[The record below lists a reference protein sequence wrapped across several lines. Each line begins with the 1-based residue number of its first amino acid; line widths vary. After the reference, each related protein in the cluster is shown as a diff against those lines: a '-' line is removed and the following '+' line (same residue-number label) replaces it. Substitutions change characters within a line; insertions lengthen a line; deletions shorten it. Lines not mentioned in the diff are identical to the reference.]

1 MYLSALVQSLEFH
14 CLDKERASAG
24 LSSLDAVEVSA
35 VDIIHDSPSIVDQWH
50 VSILSNRSYEL
61 SVTLHD
67 GIRFLPPPT
76 PTVPSLPLAGS
87 VPIAGRTLGFPC
99 SIRKTFSFG
108 LGAVF
113 RPKGQCSFDVAKETA
128 DIHPSTVL
136 VRAFSLSGQIRFRT
150 LSSHSPYND
159 SLYVH
164 HAEHTLAVA
173 SVESRMSPHCPKGF
187 TPSDYSERMPR
198 WGRWGTNPMV
208 TSRFRFSHSSLS
220 LSCRTRILD
229 TP

>member
-1 MYLSALVQSLEFH
+1 MARQHSFELAHS
-14 CLDKERASAG
+14 C
-24 LSSLDAVEVSA
+24 
-35 VDIIHDSPSIVDQWH
+35 
-50 VSILSNRSYEL
+50 L

-99 SIRKTFSFG
+99 SIWRTFSFG

-113 RPKGQCSFDVAKETA
+113 RPKGQCSFDVAQPTA
-128 DIHPSTVL
+128 NIHPSTVL

-150 LSSHSPYND
+150 IPRYGPYDD

-208 TSRFRFSHSSLS
+208 TSRFRFHIPP
-220 LSCRTRILD
+220 CRFHVALLHYIRI
-229 TP
+229 

>member
-1 MYLSALVQSLEFH
+1 MARQHSFELAHL
-14 CLDKERASAG
+14 C
-24 LSSLDAVEVSA
+24 
-35 VDIIHDSPSIVDQWH
+35 
-50 VSILSNRSYEL
+50 L

-67 GIRFLPPPT
+67 GIRFLPPPM
-76 PTVPSLPLAGS
+76 PTVPSLPLAES
-87 VPIAGRTLGFPC
+87 VPIAGGTLGFPC
-99 SIRKTFSFG
+99 STGKTFSFG
-108 LGAVF
+108 LGAVY
-113 RPKGQCSFDVAKETA
+113 RPKGQCSFDVAMETA

-150 LSSHSPYND
+150 LSSYGPYDD

-187 TPSDYSERMPR
+187 IPSDYSERMSR

-220 LSCRTRILD
+220 LSCRTSMFDREDVFVRFRCRL
-229 TP
+229 

>member
-1 MYLSALVQSLEFH
+1 MEFH
-14 CLDKERASAG
+14 CLDRDGASAD
-24 LSSLDAVEVSA
+24 LSSFDAVEVSA

-76 PTVPSLPLAGS
+76 PAVPSLPLARS
-87 VPIAGRTLGFPC
+87 VPLLWRTSGFPC
-99 SIRKTFSFG
+99 SMRKTFSFG

-113 RPKGQCSFDVAKETA
+113 RPKGQCSFDVAIRTA
-128 DIHPSTVL
+128 SIHPSTVL

-150 LSSHSPYND
+150 LSSYGPYDD

-187 TPSDYSERMPR
+187 TPPDYSGRMPR
-198 WGRWGTNPMV
+198 
-208 TSRFRFSHSSLS
+208 
-220 LSCRTRILD
+220 
-229 TP
+229 

>member
-1 MYLSALVQSLEFH
+1 MEFH
-14 CLDKERASAG
+14 CLDRERASAD

-50 VSILSNRSYEL
+50 VCILSDYPYGL

-76 PTVPSLPLAGS
+76 PAVPSLPLARS
-87 VPIAGRTLGFPC
+87 VPLSGRTSGFPC

-108 LGAVF
+108 SGAVF
-113 RPKGQCSFDVAKETA
+113 RPKGHRPFDDGDPALPSP
-128 DIHPSTVL
+128 DPSTVL

-150 LSSHSPYND
+150 LSSYGPYDD
-159 SLYVH
+159 SFYIH

-173 SVESRMSPHCPKGF
+173 SVESRTSPHCSRGF
-187 TPSDYSERMPR
+187 TPPYYYERMP
-198 WGRWGTNPMV
+198 W
-208 TSRFRFSHSSLS
+208 
-220 LSCRTRILD
+220 
-229 TP
+229 